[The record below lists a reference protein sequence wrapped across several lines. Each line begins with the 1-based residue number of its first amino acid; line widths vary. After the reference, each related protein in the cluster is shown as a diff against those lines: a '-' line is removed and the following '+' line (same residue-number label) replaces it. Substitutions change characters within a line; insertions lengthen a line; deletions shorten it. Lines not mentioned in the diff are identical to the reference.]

1 MSNDIYSFA
10 EIRNAYDIRADILF
24 AYQSDA
30 ETNIDFCGVKAESRE
45 LKLSQAMAAISLDTM
60 MEDFLHIGFT
70 HHSVILGK
78 IKEIDERIT
87 NY

>member
-1 MSNDIYSFA
+1 MTVGTGYPKQIHKRFRWRIFFN
-10 EIRNAYDIRADILF
+10 
-24 AYQSDA
+24 
-30 ETNIDFCGVKAESRE
+30 
-45 LKLSQAMAAISLDTM
+45 
-60 MEDFLHIGFT
+60 IGFT